1 MSSQYATRGS
11 VLLFLSSSTEH
22 NRLKSYRHFEEELY
36 FNTTS
41 MALTDLLTTTNK
53 KKKLFI
59 TISTIIYIN
68 TFTAWS
74 PESSHHLHHA
84 VSVVS
89 VLAVI
94 PSFMYNVF
102 VG

>member
-11 VLLFLSSSTEH
+11 VLLFLSSTEH
-22 NRLKSYRHFEEELY
+22 NRLKSYRQFEEGLY
-36 FNTTS
+36 CNTTS
-41 MALTDLLTTTNK
+41 MALTDLLTTTNN
-53 KKKLFI
+53 KKKLLLLLALL
-59 TISTIIYIN
+59 YILIRI
-68 TFTAWS
+68 TAWS
-74 PESSHHLHHA
+74 PESSHHLHHV